1 MRTSPVRRF
10 GGAVCVL
17 LCFAVAAFGQDE
29 PIQAF
34 RDRPDREALTLLP
47 AEGGTRIELPEGRT
61 LEVPLPARAEVS
73 AFAAI
78 DGGWV
83 AAGSVADASGGRR
96 LFLRRGND
104 RASRPLAE
112 PPGQEG
118 RERRGPVLLVDGGR
132 LAGLAWLEGD
142 DDRSL
147 SVRAALWDGQ
157 RWQTPERVSYPGPGS
172 QLALTGA
179 VLTDGSWLLAWS
191 AFDGQ
196 DDEIVWARRQGD
208 AWQPVQ
214 RLTDNSV
221 PDITP
226 ALTATADGGALIAW
240 SRFDGKGYQM
250 RIAHFGRDGWSGEHP
265 AAKSGSL
272 YPVFLGGPAG
282 GSRLLYLD
290 AAPHGWSVLDLDGQG
305 NVKARA
311 SVASPLD
318 RPVVA
323 FEGSQVRMRWPA
335 QKRQAALPLEKVQEV
350 P

>member
-1 MRTSPVRRF
+1 MRTPTLHLL
-10 GGAVCVL
+10 GGAFTLL
-17 LCFAVAAFGQDE
+17 LCLAVPTLGQDE
-29 PIQAF
+29 PLQAF
-34 RDRPDREALTLLP
+34 RDGDALTLLQTD
-47 AEGGTRIELPEGRT
+47 GSTRIELPGGRA
-61 LEVPLPARAEVS
+61 LSVALPARAEVA

-83 AAGSVADASGGRR
+83 AAGSVPDATGGRK
-96 LFLRRGND
+96 LFLLKGND
-104 RASRPLAE
+104 SAARPMAE

-118 RERRGPVLLVDGGR
+118 KQRRGPVLLVDGGR
-132 LAGLAWLEGD
+132 LAGMAWLEGD
-142 DDRSL
+142 GDRTL
-147 SVRAALWDGQ
+147 SVRAALWNGKH
-157 RWQTPERVSYPGPGS
+157 WQTPERVSFPGPGS

-179 VLTDGSWLLAWS
+179 VLSDGSWLLAWS

-214 RLTDNSV
+214 RLTNNSV

-250 RIAHFGRDGWSGEHP
+250 RMARFNVHGGNGWSDEHP
-265 AAKSGSL
+265 AAASGSL
-272 YPVFLGGPAG
+272 YPTFLGP
-282 GSRLLYLD
+282 SRLLYLD
-290 AAPHGWSVLDLDGQG
+290 AAAPRSWSVLDLDAQG
-305 NVKARA
+305 RVKARA
-311 SVASPLD
+311 SVASTLE
-318 RPVVA
+318 RPAVA

-335 QKRQAALPLEKVQEV
+335 AKRQATAPLAPLENAV